1 MYSSALSVANDVE
14 LRRSI
19 RKSVQENSDL
29 IGNIGEAQFED
40 HLQKTIIKK
49 TRDLSEKITEQTGI
63 ASSLEESDIHEYV
76 ILAIN
81 EVKRAKSFSIYLIFE
96 L

>member
-40 HLQKTIIKK
+40 QLQKRVLSK
-49 TRDLSEKITEQTGI
+49 TKALSEKLIGETGI

-76 ILAIN
+76 ISAIN
-81 EVKRAKSFSIYLIFE
+81 ETKRARSSSST
-96 L
+96 